1 MVRVMAKTTTKP
13 KLEVG
18 QRVWLEEL
26 SWYRSKGDVRTVYEY
41 EVVESNSSSAYVVD
55 VDDLE
60 KFKNRERVVKNR
72 VNQRTHDARNS
83 VSSFNVWLSK
93 ESFESNVKYREELKE
108 LRAKAIHLV
117 KQMNV
122 DELRKVLDI

>member
-1 MVRVMAKTTTKP
+1 MAKAAAKP

-26 SWYRSKGDVRTVYEY
+26 SWYVSHDDERTVREF
-41 EVVESNSSSAYVVD
+41 EIIKANNTSAYATWID
-55 VDDLE
+55 KLE
-60 KFKNRERVVKNR
+60 AHNRGEHVPTVRIDMRAGGAK
-72 VNQRTHDARNS
+72 NS
-83 VSSFNVWLSK
+83 VSRFNVWLSK
-93 ESFESNVKYREELKE
+93 EVFESSVKHREELNE

-122 DELRKVLDI
+122 DELRKVLEI